1 MRRTKETASQIA
13 SLVDWLADVIR
24 GDIVLTATQFVQG
37 NYDYVYCKIH
47 FSGAVRLMI
56 ASIRLMGQLKST
68 RSIID
73 ATQR

>member
-1 MRRTKETASQIA
+1 MRRTKETASQGA
-13 SLVDWLADVIR
+13 TLVDWLADVMR
-24 GDIVLTATQFVQG
+24 GDIVSIATQFVQE
-37 NYDYVYCKIH
+37 NYNYVYCKIH

-56 ASIRLMGQLKST
+56 TNIRLMGQLKST

>member
-1 MRRTKETASQIA
+1 MRRTKETASQMA

-47 FSGAVRLMI
+47 FSG
-56 ASIRLMGQLKST
+56 SF
-68 RSIID
+68 IIMCQQFICRPY
-73 ATQR
+73 QRENWAILRINC

>member
-1 MRRTKETASQIA
+1 MRRTKETASQMA

-47 FSGAVRLMI
+47 FYGSF
-56 ASIRLMGQLKST
+56 
-68 RSIID
+68 IIMCQQFICRPY
-73 ATQR
+73 QRENWAILRINC